1 MGGFG
6 DGLPFSP
13 WIADHIRRKD
23 TQERSRPARPGPRRR
38 CGLPG
43 RRVTTVADCCYAGT
57 VAQAAGEAG
66 LRAIVYLEGFSV
78 WEGLE
83 ARIEAALDALPV
95 SELVTAGVSPH
106 APFTVTPRRLRD
118 ARRPRPPARPAGG
131 DAPARVDARDRAPG
145 RVRGRARARHGRDP
159 RRAGGRGR
167 HRAAGRARH
176 PGGALPALERAARAA
191 ASRRSPSCSR
201 PGVRVGLG
209 TDSPSSA
216 IDFDMWAEMRT
227 AIMLQR
233 ARTARADALSAQTAL
248 ELATTRAAAAIGL
261 GDRVGSLTPGKAAD
275 LIVLDLAGSPFLP
288 WDDPVT
294 AAVFGGAPERVA
306 LSVVAGEIRYRR
318 GERTPPTA
326 SAARAKMIQAPTRL
340 ITRALRTHPP
350 HPEAR
355 LHLPRRSCSAWGSSP
370 SASARARAASTSA
383 TCSARAAR
391 AAAPRSRA
399 CSRSV
404 QSHPEG
410 CGRVAAA
417 GARLRGRTTRR
428 TRRSRR
434 SRPIWRLKPKD
445 QGALSST
452 STLLEQRGQ
461 QTAGKV
467 QQAQAAAA
475 ALHPGRGRRP
485 RRAR

>member
-1 MGGFG
+1 MILRADWVVPMDGPPIADGEVQIADGRIVAVRPASGGEDARHRDAVILPGLVNAHTHLEYAAMGGFG

-23 TQERSRPARPGPRRR
+23 TQAEADLLDQARAGATA
-38 CGLPG
+38 CLAGG
-43 RRVTTVADCCYAGT
+43 ITTVADCCYAGT
-57 VAQAAGEAG
+57 VARAAGEAG

-83 ARIEAALDALPV
+83 ARIETALDALPV

-106 APFTVTPRRLRD
+106 APFTVSHGDYAMLVGL
-118 ARRPRPPARPAGG
+118 ARRRGLPVATHLLESARETEHLDAFRDVLGPDTVAIHAVLADAADIALLAERDIPVAHCPRSNALLGCG
-131 DAPARVDARDRAPG
+131 IAPLTELL
-145 RVRGRARARHGRDP
+145 
-159 RRAGGRGR
+159 
-167 HRAAGRARH
+167 AA
-176 PGGALPALERAARAA
+176 
-191 ASRRSPSCSR
+191 
-201 PGVRVGLG
+201 GVRVGLG

-233 ARTARADALSAQTAL
+233 ARTARADALSAQTVL

-326 SAARAKMIQAPTRL
+326 SAARAKMIQAPK
-340 ITRALRTHPP
+340 
-350 HPEAR
+350 
-355 LHLPRRSCSAWGSSP
+355 G
-370 SASARARAASTSA
+370 
-383 TCSARAAR
+383 
-391 AAAPRSRA
+391 
-399 CSRSV
+399 
-404 QSHPEG
+404 
-410 CGRVAAA
+410 
-417 GARLRGRTTRR
+417 
-428 TRRSRR
+428 
-434 SRPIWRLKPKD
+434 
-445 QGALSST
+445 
-452 STLLEQRGQ
+452 
-461 QTAGKV
+461 
-467 QQAQAAAA
+467 
-475 ALHPGRGRRP
+475 
-485 RRAR
+485 